1 MITSRDNETL
11 KLVGKLLGQRK
22 HRDETGLFAAEGE
35 DLVDAARGAGVEPV
49 QLLVAGETVEEELL
63 ARVSTLP
70 HPARAIGVYLRSD
83 LPTSPRSTCLALW
96 RLSDPGNIGTLLRTA
111 DAFGACVALSEGSAD
126 PLSPKALRASA
137 GAVFRTPMV
146 PWDTRPGRCVALV
159 AHGGAPLSDT
169 DLTPPVTLLL
179 GAERAGLPEEQLTP
193 CSTATIAVTD
203 AAESLNV
210 AAAGAIALYEA
221 TRAGA

>member
-1 MITSRDNETL
+1 MWP
-11 KLVGKLLGQRK
+11 VG
-22 HRDETGLFAAEGE
+22 A
-35 DLVDAARGAGVEPV
+35 
-49 QLLVAGETVEEELL
+49 
-63 ARVSTLP
+63 VS
-70 HPARAIGVYLRSD
+70 
-83 LPTSPRSTCLALW
+83 ST
-96 RLSDPGNIGTLLRTA
+96 T
-111 DAFGACVALSEGSAD
+111 
-126 PLSPKALRASA
+126 KALRASA
-137 GAVFRTPMV
+137 GAVFRTPVV

-169 DLTPPVTLLL
+169 DLTAAVTLLL

-221 TRAGA
+221 ARAGA